1 MRAAAPPPPDDS
13 APHAPFAPRA
23 RRTLAVFG
31 AAVELVWLPERAARP
46 GRPGP
51 DRPAFREDLGARI
64 AATEALERTAAFV
77 RTPNKFPF
85 AGQQSVLWSERPLR
99 EPDAD
104 FLTAALRWLDA
115 RGGTLLGNSIGAA
128 ASIPRAHVHHTVET
142 LPFLSQLEE
151 EPWTAEWLPRE
162 RGVAWWKKRVPFCL
176 VGVRGDAEGIARAVA
191 GLQMHR
197 MTAAVNVV
205 ATKGEAWVFPRA
217 VETPLPHFPFA
228 LGAAEVWGRWCYVE
242 ERAFAE
248 ARREDLERALTL
260 AGLVSPQ

>member
-1 MRAAAPPPPDDS
+1 MRAAASPPPDDP
-13 APHAPFAPRA
+13 APLAPFAPRA
-23 RRTLAVFG
+23 RRTLTVFG
-31 AAVELVWLPERAARP
+31 AEVELVWLPERAARP

-64 AATEALERTAAFV
+64 AATEAIERTNGFT

-85 AGQQSVLWSERPLR
+85 AREQSVLWSDRPLR
-99 EPDAD
+99 EPDAE
-104 FLTAALRWLDA
+104 FFAAAMRWMEP

-128 ASIPRAHVHHTVET
+128 ASIPRAHVHHAMET
-142 LPFLSQLEE
+142 LPFLSQLAE
-151 EPWTAEWLPRE
+151 EPWEAPWLPRE
-162 RGVAWWKKRVPFCL
+162 GGVEWRRKRVPFCL
-176 VGVRGDAEGIARAVA
+176 VGVRGDADGIARAVA

-217 VETPLPHFPFA
+217 VETPVPHFPFA

-248 ARREDLERALTL
+248 ATAERLEAAIRG
-260 AGLVSPQ
+260 AGVAPLG